1 MSLAKISG
9 QLFIDIDGTDLTAS
23 DIDILKHP
31 KISGVVLFKKNFID
45 SAQLKNLCKKIHSI
59 KQELVISVDHEGGAV
74 QRFQE
79 GFTILPPIND
89 LSELAKTNIDQAII
103 TAKKQGATMANE
115 LVVHGIDACLGPVL
129 DCSSPSTNNDF
140 YKRCFHD
147 DPKLVIKLAASYLS
161 GMANENMLAIGKHFP
176 GHGFIDEDTHHLI
189 SRDHRSIEELMRHD
203 ILPYIAL
210 QSSMQGIMLSHI
222 IFPEMDDL
230 PCSLSAKW
238 VKFIRSNLNLTQIL
252 ITDCLSMKAVADLI
266 PSPAERVA
274 KVFAAGVD
282 IAIFCNDRLG
292 VEKALNEIPAVSC
305 NRINQALHKWKI
317 AVN

>member
-23 DIDILKHP
+23 DIDLLKHP

-45 SAQLKNLCKKIHSI
+45 SAQLKNLCKKIHSV
-59 KQELVISVDHEGGAV
+59 KKELVISVDHEGGAV
-74 QRFQE
+74 QRFQK
-79 GFTILPPIND
+79 GFTILPPINE
-89 LSELAKTNIDQAII
+89 LSELAKTDIDQAMIA
-103 TAKKQGATMANE
+103 AKKQGAIMAND
-115 LVVHGIDACLGPVL
+115 LVAHGVDACLGPVL
-129 DCSSPSTNNDF
+129 DCFSATANNNF
-140 YKRCFHD
+140 YKRCFSD

-161 GMANENMLAIGKHFP
+161 GMANQSMLAIGKHFP

-189 SRDHRSIEELMRHD
+189 SRDYRTIDELMNHD

-210 QSSMQGIMLSHI
+210 KSSIQGIMLSHI
-222 IFPEMDDL
+222 IFPDMDDL

-238 VKFIRSNLNLTQIL
+238 VKFIRANLNFPQIL

-266 PSPAERVA
+266 PNPAERVA
-274 KVFAAGVD
+274 QVFAAGVD
-282 IAIFCNDRLG
+282 VAIFCNDRLG

-305 NRINQALHKWKI
+305 NKINTALQKWKI